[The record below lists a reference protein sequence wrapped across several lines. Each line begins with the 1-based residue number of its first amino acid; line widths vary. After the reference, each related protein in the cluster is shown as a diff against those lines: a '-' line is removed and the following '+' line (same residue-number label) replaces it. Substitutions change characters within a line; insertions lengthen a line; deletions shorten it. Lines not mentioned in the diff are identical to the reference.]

1 MEFGLIFTK
10 NNLIMAC
17 KSCGQKNQLQTN
29 TLITQAVETPTQQDC
44 KYTLEQLE
52 NMLMDEYIKTE
63 KDYLRISYLRSAIN
77 LYPKDC
83 NSFSSVI

>member
-1 MEFGLIFTK
+1 
-10 NNLIMAC
+10 MAC

-63 KDYLRISYLRSAIN
+63 KDYLRISYLKSAIN
-77 LYPKDC
+77 LYSKDC

>member
-1 MEFGLIFTK
+1 
-10 NNLIMAC
+10 MAC
-17 KSCGQKNQLQTN
+17 KSCGQKNQLKTN
-29 TLITQAVETPTQQDC
+29 TLITQAAEPAPQQEC

>member
-1 MEFGLIFTK
+1 
-10 NNLIMAC
+10 MAC
-17 KSCGQKNQLQTN
+17 KSCGQKNQLKTN
-29 TLITQAVETPTQQDC
+29 ILITQAAEPVPQQEC